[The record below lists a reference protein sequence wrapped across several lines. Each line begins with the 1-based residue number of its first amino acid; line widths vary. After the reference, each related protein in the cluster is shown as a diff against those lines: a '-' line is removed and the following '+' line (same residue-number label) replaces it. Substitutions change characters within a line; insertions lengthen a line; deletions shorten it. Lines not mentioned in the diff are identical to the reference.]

1 MSLEIWLAYVVA
13 TTILLIIPGPTI
25 MLVVAYALGQGKRT
39 APWTVAGVGLG
50 DSVAMIAAF
59 AGLGAILSASAM
71 AFDILKY
78 GGAAYLIWLGYKM
91 WRAKP
96 DPAALLAVEAGEF
109 RGWRL
114 FGHAFVVTALNPK
127 GMVFFVAFVPQ
138 FLNATAPLLPQL
150 VIMGSTFVV
159 LGVLNAAIYALAAG
173 YARERIANARTL
185 KLVNR
190 VGGGF
195 LIGAGLLTAAMK
207 RTA

>member
-1 MSLEIWLAYVVA
+1 MSLEIWLAYVLA

-59 AGLGAILSASAM
+59 AGLGAVLAASAA

-78 GGAAYLIWLGYKM
+78 AGAAYLVWLGIKM
-91 WRAKP
+91 WRSKP
-96 DPAALLAVEAGEF
+96 DPAALLAVEAEGF
-109 RGWRL
+109 QGWRL

-138 FLNATAPLLPQL
+138 FLDSAAPLFPQL
-150 VIMGSTFVV
+150 AIMGTTFVV
-159 LGVLNAAIYALAAG
+159 LGILNALIYALAAG
-173 YARERIANARTL
+173 FAREKIANARTL
-185 KLVNR
+185 TLVNR
-190 VGGGF
+190 VGGSF